1 MKVPAGLAGLVL
13 LGVALQMGGATSA
26 APGGVVSCPKLS
38 EAAKLPERPAGGVL
52 RGDIDGDGNRDRASI
67 HFAHRAPVSCGFF
80 LVVETRTRA
89 LSVRVPE
96 WYKPPQDLAVS
107 EWPFVEPFVALIV
120 RLDAHRSQVVVAREH
135 GAAVVTISLY
145 GIVNGKL
152 EPLEFPAPDLEKLFL
167 FGTVG
172 TGDTNVRCRRGGPLI
187 ELGRSPTSA
196 VGKRWRFDRTVYRL
210 VTGRFVIIGTAP
222 RCRAPSTGCNALSE
236 WGFDVKPFTGC
247 VVARGR
253 RL

>member
-1 MKVPAGLAGLVL
+1 MRAPAGLVSVVL

-26 APGGVVSCPKLS
+26 APGGVVLCPRLS
-38 EAAKLPERPAGGVL
+38 EAAKLPERAAAGVL

-67 HFAHRAPVSCGFF
+67 RFAPRARASCGFF
-80 LVVETRTRA
+80 LVVETRNRA
-89 LSVRVPE
+89 LSVRIPE
-96 WYKPPQDLAVS
+96 WYKPPQDLPVS

-135 GAAVVTISLY
+135 GAAVVTVSLY
-145 GIVNGKL
+145 GIVSGKL
-152 EPLEFPAPDLEKLFL
+152 EPLEFPAPHLEKLFL
-167 FGTVG
+167 FGTAG

-187 ELGRSPTSA
+187 ELGRSPTA
-196 VGKRWRFDRTVYRL
+196 ATGKRWRFDRTEYRL
-210 VTGRFVIIGTAP
+210 AGDRFSIIGTRHAVVP
-222 RCRAPSTGCNALSE
+222 RAQAATLSQS
-236 WGFDVKPFTGC
+236 WGFDVNPFTGC